1 MEWKMTSENLEIQN
15 FTVVFSSSVS
25 LICSRV
31 ISFVYSEKTRQRF
44 FFKVVFIFLRYAF
57 SFSLKLPRSRA
68 NYFAVNESA
77 PFFYFQTTGIL
88 LGITLWQGF
97 WYWIN
102 SILDKRA
109 RITPLGLVRVQV
121 SLLFMQYNSPD
132 QKILNAHSIFSRQKD
147 MEIPTLLFVRI
158 TQPCCSELALH
169 N

>member
-1 MEWKMTSENLEIQN
+1 MKWNENDVRELRN
-15 FTVVFSSSVS
+15 SKLHCS
-25 LICSRV
+25 LL
-31 ISFVYSEKTRQRF
+31 KQRF
-44 FFKVVFIFLRYAF
+44 LNNTSHFICILWENTTKIFFLSCFYFPPICVFFF
-57 SFSLKLPRSRA
+57 VKLPRSRA

-102 SILDKRA
+102 SILDKTA

-132 QKILNAHSIFSRQKD
+132 HKILNAHLIFSRQKD
-147 MEIPTLLFVRI
+147 MEIPTLFFVRI